1 MKILLFSHR
10 TPYPP
15 NKGTQVRPF
24 NMLTSLVAL
33 GHEVHLI
40 AFAEDDEELATK
52 IELEKYCA
60 SATLVSFNKAYSN
73 YQALVGLLGN
83 RPLSCAYFE
92 SKRMNR
98 EVNRIVKEF
107 GIQAMVVFS
116 STMCQFVPP
125 EFTAHS
131 VVDMVD
137 VDSQKWRDYAHEH
150 SFPMSIIYKIEGQRL
165 RLYEYK
171 ITEQFPFTVLTTER
185 EIAVLDELDE
195 ETIENKMVAVTNGV
209 DLEKFKPNIFPAF
222 APENLPAHERQHL
235 QDKNAP
241 RIVFTGAMDYYPN
254 AEGCRYFAEEIF
266 PLIRAEIPNAQFLIV
281 GSKPTPMVQALSQN
295 AGVIVTGFVDDV
307 RPYLAAATVGV
318 VPLKIARG
326 IQNKALEAMAS
337 GRALVVTSSVN
348 AGVGATHDQELLVAD
363 EIPDF
368 AQAVLKVMRDEGLR
382 QRLETKARS
391 FVEEHYGWLPL
402 MKKISDLV
410 EIVGKR

>member
-40 AFAEDDEELATK
+40 AFAENDEELATK
-52 IELEKYCA
+52 TELEKYCA
-60 SATLVSFNKAYSN
+60 SATLVLFNKTSSN
-73 YQALVGLLGN
+73 WQALTALLGN
-83 RPLSCAYFE
+83 RPLSCAYFD
-92 SKRMNR
+92 SKRMHR
-98 EVNRIVKEF
+98 EVARIVKEF
-107 GIQAMVVFS
+107 RIQAMVVFS

-150 SFPMSIIYKIEGQRL
+150 KFPMSIIYKIEGQRL
-165 RLYEYK
+165 RHYEYE
-171 ITEQFPFTVLTTER
+171 ITRQFPFTVLTTER

-195 ETIENKMVAVTNGV
+195 ETINNKMVAVTNGV
-209 DLEKFKPNIFPAF
+209 DLEKFKPGIFSKF
-222 APENLPAHERQHL
+222 ALEQLPKRERPHL

-266 PLIRAEIPNAQFLIV
+266 PLIRTEIPNAQFLIV
-281 GSKPTPMVQALSQN
+281 GSKPTPMVQGLSKLD
-295 AGVIVTGFVDDV
+295 GVIVTGFVDDV
-307 RPYLAAATVGV
+307 RPYIAAATVGV

-337 GRALVVTSSVN
+337 GCALVVTSSVN

-363 EIPDF
+363 EPKDF
-368 AQAVLKVMRDEGLR
+368 AAAVLKVMRDEALR
-382 QRLETKARS
+382 TRLETKARS